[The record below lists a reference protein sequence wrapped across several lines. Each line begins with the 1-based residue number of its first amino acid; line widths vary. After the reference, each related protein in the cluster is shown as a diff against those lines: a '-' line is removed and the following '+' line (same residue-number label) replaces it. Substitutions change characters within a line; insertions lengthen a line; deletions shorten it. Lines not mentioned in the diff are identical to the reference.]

1 MTEAFKPTVETL
13 VYFVFKDYENMMCQ
27 KLGIPAD
34 KFRDFQY
41 DAKEHDL
48 WHWFMDEVCYGEV
61 HNGSYQS
68 VYAFEI
74 ENDIEL
80 ETEEWKKKVML
91 AHNEVVKELE
101 ELGEHDVTLYIYW

>member
-41 DAKEHDL
+41 DTKEHDL

-74 ENDIEL
+74 DNDIEL

-91 AHNEVVKELE
+91 THNEVVKELE
-101 ELGEHDVTLYIYW
+101 ELSE